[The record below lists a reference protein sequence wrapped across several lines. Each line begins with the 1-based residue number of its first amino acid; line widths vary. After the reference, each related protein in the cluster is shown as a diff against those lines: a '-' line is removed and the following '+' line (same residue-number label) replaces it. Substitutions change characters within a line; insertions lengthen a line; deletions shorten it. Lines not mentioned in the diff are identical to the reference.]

1 MNTTQHSSK
10 LVLTKIHVRL
20 LLASQLKGIRSGCL
34 DITSIDT
41 TTPTQA
47 PPCDP
52 ITIMDLAGNPTN
64 NGQPLP
70 NDV

>member
-1 MNTTQHSSK
+1 MNTTQRSSK

-34 DITSIDT
+34 DYTSIDT
-41 TTPTQA
+41 TVTQA

-52 ITIMDLAGNPTN
+52 ITTMDMVADPTN
-64 NGQPLP
+64 NRPPLA
-70 NDV
+70 NDG